1 MADEDVTATGRDPE
15 TTLDRFLDGRV
26 AALQPRKGRHR
37 AGTDAVLLAAS
48 VPADASGTVVDLGA
62 GAGVAGLCVA
72 RLRPAVRV
80 VLVDCDRTVTALA
93 NDSLALPE
101 NSELAARVDVVE
113 ADILA
118 RETERIASGL
128 LPGMASH
135 VIMNPP
141 FHAPGTVRASPD
153 AARAFAHVL
162 GDEGLDGW
170 MRTAA
175 SLLGGGGRISVIWP
189 ADRLSALLA
198 AMEGR
203 FGALALYP
211 LYPAAGR
218 PAIRVLAAGVKG
230 SRGPLRLLPGLVLHE
245 AGGGFSPAAEQ
256 AMRTGTLIGADHF
269 FG

>member
-1 MADEDVTATGRDPE
+1 MADQDVTASGQAPD

-26 AALQPRKGRHR
+26 AALQPRRGRHR

-48 VPADASGTVVDLGA
+48 VPVDAHGTIVDLGA
-62 GAGVAGLCVA
+62 GVGVAGLCVA

-80 VLVDCDRTVTALA
+80 VLVDCDTTVTALA
-93 NDSLALPE
+93 NDSLALAE
-101 NSELAARVDVVE
+101 NGDLAARVSVVE

-118 RETERIASGL
+118 REAERVAAGL

-141 FHAPGTVRASPD
+141 FHEPGTVRASPD

-162 GDEGLDGW
+162 SDEGLEGW

-175 SLLGGGGRISVIWP
+175 SLLAGGGRISVIWP
-189 ADRLSALLA
+189 ADRLSALLV

-203 FGALALYP
+203 FGGLGLYP
-211 LYPAAGR
+211 LFPAADR
-218 PAIRVLAAGVKG
+218 PAIRVLASGIKG
-230 SRGPLRLLPGLVLHE
+230 SRGPLRLMPGLVLHDE
-245 AGGGFSPAAEQ
+245 GGRFSPAAER
-256 AMRTGTLIGADHF
+256 AMRAGELIGAERF